1 MVARV
6 SVSKGGRRS
15 LLYGVRRD
23 NRDRVG
29 RSVMPNGTP
38 DVVIFPEAKPG
49 AGVTNRSASPVSPL
63 RSLCVV
69 VVVYPLSQSIQAPP
83 GFGFYVNSFMRR
95 CPDNIHHR
103 RISHTQP
110 TYTFVLRVTHGR
122 SGKSWKNH
130 VFFFFIPKDYP
141 KPQNEDLLSER
152 APLRWRGQTL
162 QPKNR

>member
-49 AGVTNRSASPVSPL
+49 AGVTNRSASPVSSL
-63 RSLCVV
+63 SSLCVV

-95 CPDNIHHR
+95 CPANIHHR
-103 RISHTQP
+103 RNSRVRGVRRNTVTLGRIPLAGAPEIGNRSQHRYNLRSSGAAGTACSPTQP
-110 TYTFVLRVTHGR
+110 
-122 SGKSWKNH
+122 
-130 VFFFFIPKDYP
+130 
-141 KPQNEDLLSER
+141 
-152 APLRWRGQTL
+152 
-162 QPKNR
+162 

>member
-49 AGVTNRSASPVSPL
+49 AGVTNRSASPVSSL
-63 RSLCVV
+63 SSLCVV

-110 TYTFVLRVTHGR
+110 TYTFALRVTHGG

-130 VFFFFIPKDYP
+130 VFFFYSKR
-141 KPQNEDLLSER
+141 LSKTSKCR
-152 APLRWRGQTL
+152 SI
-162 QPKNR
+162 K